1 MRTERGERGRKG
13 GEWRRKGWRWRE
25 KGKRRKEMKGRREK
39 RVGGEGGREEGVWKE
54 KEKCVCSGIVF
65 CVRGFV
71 CFLGNRPHPSATE
84 PPFPDSDPRRQF
96 ALKSCDP
103 RVHFA
108 LVCGAVVSDCD
119 PVFLSC
125 KLPSPMH
132 AAAVARALSTF

>member
-1 MRTERGERGRKG
+1 MLWYTLQEHS
-13 GEWRRKGWRWRE
+13 
-25 KGKRRKEMKGRREK
+25 
-39 RVGGEGGREEGVWKE
+39 
-54 KEKCVCSGIVF
+54 CVE
-65 CVRGFV
+65 GFV

-84 PPFPDSDPRRQF
+84 PPFLDSDPRRQF

-125 KLPSPMH
+125 NYLQGENRRK
-132 AAAVARALSTF
+132 